1 MTACAGLRLG
11 VKRGSCP
18 TLYPVVCSPQA
29 WAIGV
34 LDLDGT
40 LLDIQMTPNDVYAPE
55 GLVPTLADLVGSF
68 DRAVAIIT
76 GRRVADADTLLAP
89 LQLIH
94 TGRAWRRNATI
105 AEGDRYGYGAA
116 VSERFL
122 RDVLSFVRPLNGN
135 NVEEKGAAIAVHY
148 RKAPSQRA
156 LIERKLSDALRGR
169 GHNLELSHGR
179 MVLEIKSMTCSKG
192 EALAYLARQP
202 DFIGRRPIMIG
213 DDAPDVDALAMAQRL
228 GGLGLTVAGEYFT
241 RSSSDFAGP
250 AEVREWLK
258 GLATSHGRRLR

>member
-1 MTACAGLRLG
+1 MNRIDPKADALF
-11 VKRGSCP
+11 
-18 TLYPVVCSPQA
+18 
-29 WAIGV
+29 

-40 LLDIQMTPNDVYAPE
+40 LLDIQMTPNDVFAPE

-68 DRAVAIIT
+68 DGAVAVIT

-89 LQLIH
+89 LQLITAGVH
-94 TGRAWRRNATI
+94 G
-105 AEGDRYGYGAA
+105 AEMRLSPRGIVVAMAPPFPSDL
-116 VSERFL
+116 L
-122 RDVLSFVRPLNGN
+122 RDVLSFVRPLDGID
-135 NVEEKGAAIAVHY
+135 VEEKGAAIAVHY
-148 RKAPSQRA
+148 RKAPSQRV

-228 GGLGLTVAGEYFT
+228 GGLGLKVAGEYFT

-258 GLATSHGRRLR
+258 DLATSHGRRLR